1 MSMDSRDVKNW
12 GEMKKAGRNEK
23 YRSSGHFSVVLRKI
37 LDKNVRHQAP
47 IQDEKIQYLFQF
59 GGCKYLILH
68 INNSN

>member
-1 MSMDSRDVKNW
+1 MSQMSMDSRDVKNW

-47 IQDEKIQYLFQF
+47 IQDEKI
-59 GGCKYLILH
+59 
-68 INNSN
+68 